1 MTVDRKIIDT
11 IPDNKPPQVTFSCS
25 ANGPSSNSS
34 FAPNIGPFSPFDDLT
49 GDTDAFGSC
58 NFQFWVDRIES
69 FHCEL
74 SECSWE
80 SKGSF
85 DTNQT
90 SYQCEKIK
98 CACIPGQFLCG
109 EDGSV
114 SKSRLDF
121 FFPPFT
127 RLTSAYPFFF
137 ADIDDFLSEE
147 VKGPGSFSCSTGRGC
162 SFSEPAMNQLINDI
176 FGDKSITLDCE
187 SGECLHYTQ
196 VPGYVIPEK
205 PDNRSLVALSAAGA
219 AVIFIL
225 ACICK

>member
-1 MTVDRKIIDT
+1 MRLALAI
-11 IPDNKPPQVTFSCS
+11 
-25 ANGPSSNSS
+25 SNS
-34 FAPNIGPFSPFDDLT
+34 
-49 GDTDAFGSC
+49 GSTVSRVSTV
-58 NFQFWVDRIES
+58 NFQSVVGRVKAVLIPTKQAINVKKLNVPVSLD
-69 FHCEL
+69 
-74 SECSWE
+74 
-80 SKGSF
+80 
-85 DTNQT
+85 N
-90 SYQCEKIK
+90 SYVVRTV
-98 CACIPGQFLCG
+98 A
-109 EDGSV
+109 SV
-114 SKSRLDF
+114 SLDSTF

-127 RLTSAYPFFF
+127 RLTSAYPLFFF

>member
-34 FAPNIGPFSPFDDLT
+34 FAPNTNPFSPFDDLLA

-74 SECSWE
+74 SGCSWE

-90 SYQCEKIK
+90 NYQCEKIK

-114 SKSRLDF
+114 SKSKLGLFAFRPFAQRSPLFYFYFLERRHRRLSQRGSQRPRLILLF
-121 FFPPFT
+121 RRPRLLLLRTGHEPAHQRHFRRQIHHT
-127 RLTSAYPFFF
+127 RL
-137 ADIDDFLSEE
+137 
-147 VKGPGSFSCSTGRGC
+147 
-162 SFSEPAMNQLINDI
+162 
-176 FGDKSITLDCE
+176 
-187 SGECLHYTQ
+187 
-196 VPGYVIPEK
+196 
-205 PDNRSLVALSAAGA
+205 
-219 AVIFIL
+219 
-225 ACICK
+225 

>member
-1 MTVDRKIIDT
+1 MRLALAISSSGSTVSRVST
-11 IPDNKPPQVTFSCS
+11 V
-25 ANGPSSNSS
+25 
-34 FAPNIGPFSPFDDLT
+34 
-49 GDTDAFGSC
+49 
-58 NFQFWVDRIES
+58 NFQSVVGKVKAVLIPTKQAINVKKLNVPVSLD
-69 FHCEL
+69 
-74 SECSWE
+74 
-80 SKGSF
+80 
-85 DTNQT
+85 N
-90 SYQCEKIK
+90 SYVVRTV
-98 CACIPGQFLCG
+98 A
-109 EDGSV
+109 SV
-114 SKSRLDF
+114 SLDSI
-121 FFPPFT
+121 FFPSFS
-127 RLTSAYPFFF
+127 RLTSVYPLFFV
-137 ADIDDFLSEE
+137 DIDDFLSEE

>member
-34 FAPNIGPFSPFDDLT
+34 FAPNISPFSPFDDLT

-127 RLTSAYPFFF
+127 RLTSAHPLFFCRHRR
-137 ADIDDFLSEE
+137 LSQRRSQ
-147 VKGPGSFSCSTGRGC
+147 GPRLILLLHRPRLLLLRTRH
-162 SFSEPAMNQLINDI
+162 EPAHQRH
-176 FGDKSITLDCE
+176 F
-187 SGECLHYTQ
+187 
-196 VPGYVIPEK
+196 
-205 PDNRSLVALSAAGA
+205 R
-219 AVIFIL
+219 
-225 ACICK
+225 